1 MSQCRFFFPIC
12 LIPPGPGGTF
22 AFLAGNKGMGVERR
36 TQSREIRLT
45 HVFIGGLIE
54 SHKECVKSSQPHNR
68 PESEEENEYFQN
80 SELG

>member
-1 MSQCRFFFPIC
+1 
-12 LIPPGPGGTF
+12 
-22 AFLAGNKGMGVERR
+22 MGVERR

-68 PESEEENEYFQN
+68 PESEEANEYFQN